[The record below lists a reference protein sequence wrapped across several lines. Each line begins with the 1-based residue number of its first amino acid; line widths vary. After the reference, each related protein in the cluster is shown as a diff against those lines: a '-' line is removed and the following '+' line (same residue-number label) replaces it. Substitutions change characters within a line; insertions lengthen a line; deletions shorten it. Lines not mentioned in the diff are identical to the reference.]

1 MNLSHHHQARRRL
14 LAGLA
19 GLLLALPAAADVG
32 VYLATVVAMD
42 GSYGLYDTRG
52 AILDGSYRLPVE
64 IEDDQ
69 VTRIVLPDGARLN
82 VVGGVLHGPM
92 ATAMSYGG
100 QRFRIEVTDDR
111 FRREDTANDEV
122 SDSPPDDG

>member
-52 AILDGSYRLPVE
+52 A
-64 IEDDQ
+64 
-69 VTRIVLPDGARLN
+69 RLN
-82 VVGGVLHGPM
+82 VVGGVLHGLM

>member
-14 LAGLA
+14 LTGLA

-82 VVGGVLHGPM
+82 VVGGVLHGLM

-100 QRFRIEVTDDR
+100 QRFRIEVADDR